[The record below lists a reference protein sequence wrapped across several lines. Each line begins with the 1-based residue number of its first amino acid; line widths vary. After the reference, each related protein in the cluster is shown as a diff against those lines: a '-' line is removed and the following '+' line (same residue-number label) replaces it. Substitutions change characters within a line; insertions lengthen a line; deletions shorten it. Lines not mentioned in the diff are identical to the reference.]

1 MVRDSR
7 KALSPL
13 LAIIIGLIV
22 TIVAGILLAQLYFSY
37 AATISTR
44 PSANIEYL
52 DLIADTTDV
61 LVINVKN
68 TGNVPID
75 TTETKNSNNWCAAG
89 IDVKGSGDPGDVIS
103 ITCSGD
109 LGVSPGDL
117 YTGFLAINFTDGSS
131 QVYAFAV
138 RARSA

>member
-1 MVRDSR
+1 LVKDSR

-52 DLIADTTDV
+52 DLIADTTDI

-75 TTETKNSNNWCAAG
+75 TTKTENSNNWCTN
-89 IDVKGSGDPGDVIS
+89 IDIKGSGDPGDVIS
-103 ITCSGD
+103 ITCSGN

-138 RARSA
+138 RARSV

>member
-1 MVRDSR
+1 LIKSSKRG
-7 KALSPL
+7 LSPL

-44 PSANIEYL
+44 PSASVEYV
-52 DLIADTTDV
+52 DLVADSTDV
-61 LVINVKN
+61 LIINVKN

-75 TTETKNSNNWCAAG
+75 LTNTRSSNDDWCKG
-89 IDVKGSGDPGDVIS
+89 IDVRGSGDPGGVLS

-109 LGVSPGDL
+109 LGVSPGDM

-131 QVYAFAV
+131 QVYAFAI
-138 RARSA
+138 RARSG